1 MKSYEDAIC
10 ACNFFSIFSFFAK
23 QDEGAAESF
32 FFAKSEDSINLN
44 RYTYVS
50 TLNDFTSYSYDEIWN
65 KDRLFTELVTF
76 LFQNDVHCKILVSK
90 SRFTLKFYT
99 TVDLLLPLF
108 VK

>member
-1 MKSYEDAIC
+1 MKTQYVLVT
-10 ACNFFSIFSFFAK
+10 SFLSSAFLQNK
-23 QDEGAAESF
+23 MKVLQKV

-76 LFQNDVHCKILVSK
+76 CYQNDVHCKMLVSK

-99 TVDLLLPLF
+99 TVDLLL
-108 VK
+108 K